1 MLYSHQAKRYVSLLV
16 LPPRMECNKKTNKV
30 MDEEILL
37 LLFYYF
43 LLLLFYY
50 FFLYSFVLY
59 LSNN

>member
-37 LLFYYF
+37 LLF
-43 LLLLFYY
+43 LLLSITTFFYY
-50 FFLYSFVLY
+50 FFSLLFRIVS
-59 LSNN
+59 